1 MSNPYIAKL
10 EREKLERDIR
20 EFFAQGN
27 ELKVIGHQMRSTPP
41 KLVINPKKGYVDKV
55 DRYGKT

>member
-1 MSNPYIAKL
+1 MSNPYLAKL
-10 EREKLERDIR
+10 EREKLEQQIN

-27 ELKVIGHQMRSTPP
+27 EPKQLGFQMKSKPIQM
-41 KLVINPKKGYVDKV
+41 VINPKKGYVEKV